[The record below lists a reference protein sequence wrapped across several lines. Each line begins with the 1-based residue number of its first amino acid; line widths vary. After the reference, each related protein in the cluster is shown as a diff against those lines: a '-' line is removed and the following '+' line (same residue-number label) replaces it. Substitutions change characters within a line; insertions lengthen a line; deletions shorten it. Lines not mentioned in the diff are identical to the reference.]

1 MIYFVSLYLASP
13 LIHATSFICFK
24 IFWTKGGSLSL
35 SPSLYYAHVN
45 KNLMRMGFLRAAET
59 TYRNSKT
66 SFGFQAPVPVS
77 FPSWTLYWSRVLD
90 KGHVMSKFRAVVILG
105 PGKRNKSTA
114 VTAWSQDGASLS
126 LHFWWYM
133 TSRNIDLAGCLYFPG
148 STRYYGFLPFC
159 KQQPWLNILAVPS
172 DTDLILPAAS
182 LPSRGA
188 PTPSIK
194 AALGA

>member
-77 FPSWTLYWSRVLD
+77 FPS
-90 KGHVMSKFRAVVILG
+90 
-105 PGKRNKSTA
+105 
-114 VTAWSQDGASLS
+114 
-126 LHFWWYM
+126 
-133 TSRNIDLAGCLYFPG
+133 
-148 STRYYGFLPFC
+148 
-159 KQQPWLNILAVPS
+159 
-172 DTDLILPAAS
+172 
-182 LPSRGA
+182 
-188 PTPSIK
+188 
-194 AALGA
+194 